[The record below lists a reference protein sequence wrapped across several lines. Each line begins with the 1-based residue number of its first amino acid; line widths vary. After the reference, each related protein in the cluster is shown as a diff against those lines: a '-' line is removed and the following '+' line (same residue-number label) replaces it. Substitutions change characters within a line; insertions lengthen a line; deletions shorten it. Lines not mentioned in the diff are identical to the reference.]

1 MGIDKSSVMEAI
13 GNMLQLQLN
22 EVNEQLQ
29 SIAESKAQ
37 ETKSS
42 AGDKFETAR
51 ALMQRE
57 EEKLHG
63 QYLRIRQHLDQLKVF
78 TQQSKPS
85 DRVQVGRLV
94 ICDQAS
100 FFIGL
105 PVGKIAVG
113 PDFVFAV
120 STDAPLGKLLI
131 GKRSGDLVQLGNNS
145 YSILSII

>member
-1 MGIDKSSVMEAI
+1 MNKEAVLEAMEF
-13 GNMLQLQLN
+13 LLEQQLN
-22 EVNEQLQ
+22 EVEEQLN

-51 ALMQRE
+51 AMMQRE
-57 EEKLHG
+57 EEKLNG
-63 QYLRIRQHLDQLKVF
+63 QYLRIRQQLDQLKVF
-78 TQQSKPS
+78 KQQSNHS
-85 DRVQVGRLV
+85 DSVQVGRLV

-105 PVGKIAVG
+105 PIGKVAVG

-131 GKRSGDLVQLGNNS
+131 GKRIGESVQLGNTI
-145 YSILSII
+145 YCILSIE

>member
-1 MGIDKSSVMEAI
+1 MNKETVLEAMES
-13 GNMLQLQLN
+13 LLVQQLN
-22 EVNEQLQ
+22 EVDDQLQ

-51 ALMQRE
+51 AMMQRE
-57 EEKLHG
+57 EEKLNG
-63 QYLRIRQHLDQLKVF
+63 QYLRIRQQLDQLKVF
-78 TQQSKPS
+78 KQQSNHS
-85 DRVQVGRLV
+85 DGIQVGRLV

-113 PDFVFAV
+113 SEFVFAV

-131 GKRSGDLVQLGNNS
+131 GKHIGESVQLGNNS
-145 YSILSII
+145 YCILSIE

>member
-1 MGIDKSSVMEAI
+1 MNKEAVLEAMES
-13 GNMLQLQLN
+13 LLVQQLN
-22 EVNEQLQ
+22 EVEEQLNN
-29 SIAESKAQ
+29 IAESKAQ

-51 ALMQRE
+51 AMMQRE
-57 EEKLHG
+57 EEKLNG
-63 QYLRIRQHLDQLKVF
+63 QYLRIHQQLDQLKVF
-78 TQQSKPS
+78 KQQSKQS
-85 DRVQVGRLV
+85 DLIQVGRLV

-105 PVGKIAVG
+105 PIGKVAVG

-131 GKRSGDLVQLGNNS
+131 GKRIGESVQLGNTI
-145 YSILSII
+145 YCILSIE

>member
-1 MGIDKSSVMEAI
+1 MNKEEVLEAMES
-13 GNMLQLQLN
+13 LFVQQLN
-22 EVNEQLQ
+22 EVEEQLH

-57 EEKLHG
+57 EEKLNG
-63 QYLRIRQHLDQLKVF
+63 QYLRIRQQLDQLKVF
-78 TQQSKPS
+78 KQQSKHS

-105 PVGKIAVG
+105 PVGRVAVG

-120 STDAPLGKLLI
+120 STDAPIGKLLI

-145 YSILSII
+145 YSILSIE

>member
-1 MGIDKSSVMEAI
+1 MNKEAVLGAMES
-13 GNMLQLQLN
+13 LLEQQLN
-22 EVNEQLQ
+22 EVEQQLN

-57 EEKLHG
+57 EEKLNG
-63 QYLRIRQHLDQLKVF
+63 QYLRIRHQFDQLKVF
-78 TQQSKPS
+78 RQQNNHS

-131 GKRSGDLVQLGNNS
+131 GKCIGDSVQLGNSN
-145 YSILSII
+145 YSILGIE

>member
-1 MGIDKSSVMEAI
+1 MNKETVLEAMES
-13 GNMLQLQLN
+13 LLVQQLN
-22 EVNEQLQ
+22 EVEDQLQ
-29 SIAESKAQ
+29 SVAESKAQ

-51 ALMQRE
+51 AMMQRE
-57 EEKLHG
+57 EEKLNG
-63 QYLRIRQHLDQLKVF
+63 QYLRIRQQLDQLKVF
-78 TQQSKPS
+78 KQQSKQS
-85 DRVQVGRLV
+85 DLIQVGRLV

-105 PVGKIAVG
+105 PIGKVAVG

-131 GKRSGDLVQLGNNS
+131 GKRIGESVQLGNTI
-145 YSILSII
+145 YCILSIE

>member
-1 MGIDKSSVMEAI
+1 MNKETVLEAMES
-13 GNMLQLQLN
+13 LLVQQLN
-22 EVNEQLQ
+22 EVEDQLQ

-51 ALMQRE
+51 AMMQRE
-57 EEKLHG
+57 EEKLNG
-63 QYLRIRQHLDQLKVF
+63 QYLRIRQQLDQLKVF
-78 TQQSKPS
+78 KQQSKHS
-85 DRVQVGRLV
+85 ELVQVGRLV

-105 PVGKIAVG
+105 PVGKIAVES
-113 PDFVFAV
+113 DFVFAV

-131 GKRSGDLVQLGNNS
+131 GKRIGESVQLGNNS
-145 YSILSII
+145 YSILSIK

>member
-1 MGIDKSSVMEAI
+1 MNKETVLEAMES
-13 GNMLQLQLN
+13 LLVQQLK
-22 EVNEQLQ
+22 EVEDQLQ

-51 ALMQRE
+51 AMMQRE
-57 EEKLHG
+57 EEKLNG
-63 QYLRIRQHLDQLKVF
+63 QYLRIRQQLDQLKVF
-78 TQQSKPS
+78 SQQSNHS
-85 DRVQVGRLV
+85 DSVQVGRLV

-105 PVGKIAVG
+105 PVGKIAVES
-113 PDFVFAV
+113 DFVFAV

-131 GKRSGDLVQLGNNS
+131 GKRIGESVQLGNNS
-145 YSILSII
+145 YSILSIK